1 MLDSKR
7 PNCGVG
13 NIWPADCR
21 MLHHGS
27 GNCHDCSNVTL
38 GDAIVMV
45 SADSS
50 ESDDLFKVGKVAGEL
65 GGSEC
70 LGVVGKILL
79 WGDSC
84 VSAHALK
91 ALFCLESLKGVETHL
106 MLNKN
111 EAGGVVDKDTLSGV
125 HVVEFCFAGGCE

>member
-1 MLDSKR
+1 MQR
-7 PNCGVG
+7 
-13 NIWPADCR
+13 
-21 MLHHGS
+21 HGS
-27 GNCHDCSNVTL
+27 GNCHDCSNVAL

-50 ESDDLFKVGKVAGEL
+50 ESDNLFEVGEVAGEL

-70 LGVVGKILL
+70 HGVDGEVLL
-79 WGDSC
+79 WSDSC

-91 ALFCLESLKGVETHL
+91 TFFCLESLIGVETHL

-111 EAGGVVDKDTLSGV
+111 EAGGVVDKDAPSGV
-125 HVVEFCFAGGCE
+125 HVVEFCFAGGGE